1 MDALQPAL
9 TTLQHHAV
17 QLLTFQS
24 YTSLLQAFLL
34 AVIVYTALTRAY
46 LPRRSRDNDN
56 EGTQSDDD
64 AAVAAK
70 IAAWKP
76 APLARDVGNDGEDE
90 ASVANEAAQGGLID
104 GGRLILKSAAGP
116 TVDVLLEGSG
126 KEVFAAI
133 NLSSL
138 NFLGLVGD
146 PAVLEKC
153 KATMEKYGCGACGP
167 RGFYGTVDV
176 HLECEAAVAKMFDV
190 PDAILYSFGSS
201 AQSSVIPAFCKR
213 GDAVICDKGISF
225 ALQTGV
231 NLSRADVSWFEHNDM
246 ADLERALAEVTAFD
260 VKDKSRATRQ
270 RRFII
275 VEGVYA
281 NYGDIAPLDE
291 IVSLKNRYNFR
302 LVLDESASLGCLGH
316 SGRGAL
322 EHFKV
327 AREDVEIA
335 TADLGNAFASVG
347 GVCVGEPGV
356 VSHQRLS
363 GAGYCFSAAQ
373 PPFLATAATEAIAA
387 LDSRGAGLV
396 AKARDNVDAFRT
408 ALNLPELSR
417 NGWRVDGDA
426 RSPLM
431 HVRAARASTHT
442 RLIPQTHI
450 IKIQKL
456 CLDGGVLVAAP
467 RYVAEEAWRPSPSI
481 RLTVSAAHN
490 RGQMRAAGKV
500 ISEVLLALPPANVA

>member
-1 MDALQPAL
+1 MDSLQPGINTA
-9 TTLQHHAV
+9 QSYAV
-17 QLLTFQS
+17 RFLTFQS

-34 AVIVYTALTRAY
+34 AVVVYTALTRAY

-56 EGTQSDDD
+56 AGTQGDYD

-76 APLARDVGNDGEDE
+76 APLARDVPASE
-90 ASVANEAAQGGLID
+90 AEEEGARGGLID
-104 GGRLILKSAAGP
+104 GGRIILKTAAGP
-116 TVDVLLEGSG
+116 TVDVVLEGTD
-126 KEVFAAI
+126 KEFPGAV
-133 NLSSL
+133 NLSSF

-146 PAVLEKC
+146 PAVLDKC
-153 KATMEKYGCGACGP
+153 KETMRKYGCGACGP

-176 HLECEAAVAKMFDV
+176 HLECEAALAKMFRV

-246 ADLERALAEVTAFD
+246 ADLERALREATS
-260 VKDKSRATRQ
+260 KDAKNKALATKQ

-275 VEGVYA
+275 VEGIYA

-291 IVSLKNRYNFR
+291 IVALKNKFNFR
-302 LVLDESASLGCLGH
+302 LVLDESTSLGALGT

-322 EHFKV
+322 EHFRV

-363 GAGYCFSAAQ
+363 GAGYCFSASQ

-387 LDSRGAGLV
+387 LDARGSGL
-396 AKARDNVDAFRT
+396 AAQARDNGRVLREALDIPALERAGWSVQGDANSPLLHIRASRRT
-408 ALNLPELSR
+408 EQGKELSQVHM
-417 NGWRVDGDA
+417 N
-426 RSPLM
+426 
-431 HVRAARASTHT
+431 
-442 RLIPQTHI
+442 
-450 IKIQKL
+450 KIQKR
-456 CLDGGVLVAAP
+456 CLEDGVLVASP
-467 RYVAEEAWRPSPSI
+467 RYVVEEAWQPSPSI
-481 RLTVSAAHN
+481 RLAVSAAHDES
-490 RGQMRAAGKV
+490 QMKAAGRV
-500 ISEVLLALPPANVA
+500 ITKALISFPPGV